1 MNETVKLANTY
12 RTQGNTYR
20 ILQTQWDSQVK
31 AFQQQSQKANLQLAT
46 PTFTEGPKA
55 GEDLGYYLNRWSN
68 SQQPN

>member
-1 MNETVKLANTY
+1 MINPTKKP
-12 RTQGNTYR
+12 RTLGR
-20 ILQTQWDSQVK
+20 GDSQTQWDAQAK
-31 AFQQQSQKANLQLAT
+31 AFQQQAQKANLQLAA